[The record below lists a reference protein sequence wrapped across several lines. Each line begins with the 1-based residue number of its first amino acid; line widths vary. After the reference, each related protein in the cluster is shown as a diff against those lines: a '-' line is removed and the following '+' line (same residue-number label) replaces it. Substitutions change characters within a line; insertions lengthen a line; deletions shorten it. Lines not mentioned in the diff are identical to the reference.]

1 MKRGI
6 RKLPMWV
13 LFVALVVG
21 FVQPLAGQTGPSDAL
36 ALSAIEI
43 DALAPFEV
51 SFQVQNAGDNTLQEV
66 SGKAVLEDQSGSSIE
81 AVSIDAFSVAPY
93 ATSRISAASRWEFQK
108 PGIYLLQISL
118 DAGPDGLVSR
128 SLAFRILPIILPLAA
143 PAHLAGEGLSTVYQQ
158 PADWGIS
165 MIDAPKAWQTT
176 HGSDDVVVA
185 VIDSGIDTGIPELAR
200 SMWTNEGEIPD
211 NGIDDDGNGYV
222 DDVHGWDFRDNDN
235 SSLVGT
241 KLHWHGTFVASIIA
255 AWPDENGIV
264 GVAPGVKLMDVRFL
278 DSHNLFYG
286 SDWRKFADAVEYA
299 VDNGADIINL
309 SVYANNKPPS
319 YFKQAILNATEHGVI
334 VVGIAGNDGASQVRY
349 PARYPNVVA
358 VSAIDEKNRLASFS
372 DYGREVELTAPGDK
386 ITALFPGG
394 IAGTSSGTSFAAP
407 HVSGVLALILSAYPQ
422 LTSDQALDL
431 LETNAVDLGAVG
443 RDNHFGYGLINAGA
457 VMPR

>member
-1 MKRGI
+1 MNCGI
-6 RKLPMWV
+6 RKLLMWG
-13 LFVALVVG
+13 LFVVVG
-21 FVQPLAGQTGPSDAL
+21 VVQSIAAQTDPSDTL

-43 DALAPFEV
+43 EALAPFEV
-51 SFQVQNAGDNTLQEV
+51 SFQVQNAGDKTLQEV
-66 SGKAVLEDQSGSSIE
+66 SGKAVLEDQSGTSIE
-81 AVSIDAFSVAPY
+81 ALSIAPFSVAQHV
-93 ATSRISAASRWEFQK
+93 TVRIRAASRWEFQK
-108 PGIYLLQISL
+108 PGIYLLQVSL
-118 DAGPDGLVSR
+118 DAGPDGLVSG

-143 PAHLAGEGLSTVYQQ
+143 PAHLAGEGLYTVYRQ

-165 MIDAPKAWQTT
+165 LIDVPKAWKTT

-185 VIDSGIDTGIPELAR
+185 VIDSGIDTGIAELAR
-200 SMWTNEGEIPD
+200 SMWTNEDEIPD
-211 NGIDDDGNGYV
+211 NGIDDDRNGYV

-255 AWPDENGIV
+255 AWPDDNGIV

-286 SDWRKFADAVEYA
+286 SDWRRFANAVDYA

-319 YFKQAILNATEHGVI
+319 YFEQAILRAAEHGVI

-349 PARYPNVVA
+349 PARYAQVVA
-358 VSAIDEKNRLASFS
+358 VSAIDEKNRLAPFS

-422 LTSDQALDL
+422 ITGAQAVAI

-443 RDNHFGYGLINAGA
+443 RDNYFGYGLINAAA